1 MFPTSRR
8 LLPLPGGE
16 GRGEGE
22 RKYKMVQQGNSL
34 SRRNKIAAVR
44 RGLFLLSL
52 ALLAATALAQ
62 ESKLAALPPGVTY
75 TNYQVP
81 SVPWSIHVVKVDR
94 GNRALEIHSMHAG
107 GGALGLSTLSEQIA
121 LVNPALGRPVAA
133 INGDFY
139 QRDKTYAGDPRGAQI
154 INSEVIS
161 APSGGAVFWTD
172 VLGEPHLTNVV
183 SLFQV
188 TWPDGSVTACGLNED
203 RRTNAAALYTPAIGA
218 STRTTNGWDL
228 ILERDGSNS
237 WLPLKMGKTYRAL
250 VREIHEG
257 GNARLGREEMALSLG
272 SSARMIL
279 SNIKTGAV
287 VAISTGSSPNL
298 RGARTAIGG
307 GPALLRNGKR
317 LKIQPGGAAEVYEFG
332 SMLERHPRTAIGWN
346 EKEFFLVVVDGRQKE
361 LSVGMTLD
369 ELSSYLVKLGCTDAM
384 ALDGGGSATLWCD
397 GEVRNSPCDGR
408 ERGIANSVV
417 ATVK

>member
-1 MFPTSRR
+1 VSHKLFSNRTARWP
-8 LLPLPGGE
+8 
-16 GRGEGE
+16 
-22 RKYKMVQQGNSL
+22 
-34 SRRNKIAAVR
+34 
-44 RGLFLLSL
+44 FLLFWLIFSV
-52 ALLAATALAQ
+52 AASGQDNKPSTP
-62 ESKLAALPPGVTY
+62 PPGITY
-75 TNYQVP
+75 TNYQMP
-81 SVPWSIHVVKVDR
+81 SIPWSIHVVKVDR

-107 GGALGLSTLSEQIA
+107 GGALGLSALSEQIA

-139 QRDKTYAGDPRGAQI
+139 QRDKAYAGDPRGAQI
-154 INSEVIS
+154 INNEVIS

-172 VLGEPHLTNVV
+172 VLGDPHLTNVV

-188 TWPDGSVTACGLNED
+188 TWPDGSVTSCGLNED
-203 RRTNAAALYTPAIGA
+203 RRTNAATLYTPAIGP
-218 STRTTNGWDL
+218 STHTTNGWDL
-228 ILERDGSNS
+228 VLERDGGNP
-237 WLPLKMGKTYRAL
+237 WLPLKMGKTYRAR

-257 GNARLGREEMALSLG
+257 GNARLGSEEMALSLG
-272 SSARMIL
+272 PPARVIL

-287 VAISTGSSPNL
+287 VTISTGSSPSL
-298 RGARTAIGG
+298 RGAKTAIGG

-317 LKIQPGGAAEVYEFG
+317 LKIQPPGAAEVYEFG

-346 EKEFFLVVVDGRQKE
+346 EQAFFLVVVDGRQKE

-369 ELSSYLVKLGCTDAM
+369 ELSSYLLKLGCTDAM

-408 ERGIANSVV
+408 ERGIANSLVV
-417 ATVK
+417 TLKNSGTSQGNVHAPNKTE